1 MRAAFIVCLSLLA
14 LNSVAQPASKG
25 AGQAASTGSGQA
37 FPDKP
42 VRFVVASGPGG
53 STDGVARIIGDK
65 LSEFWGQQM
74 VHDNRPGAGG
84 ILAAEI
90 VARAPADGYTVL
102 VSTSDG
108 IAVSPSL
115 YKKMPYDPDKAFA
128 PISQAGSQDYLLM
141 ANPSSVGSVNEL
153 IATAKAK
160 PGLISYSHT
169 GSGTGTHLA
178 AELFKSGA
186 GVDLLSVP
194 YKNITAA
201 IIALMSGEVNIS
213 FVSIYSALPHVKSG
227 RAKALAVTGVKRSPA
242 MPDLPTVME
251 AGVAGY
257 SSGNWYGFLAP
268 AGTPRAIV
276 NRLNADILKA
286 LAQKDVRERMTR
298 QGMEPGGSTPEEFA
312 KFIKSETIKY
322 AKVVKAAGISSE

>member
-1 MRAAFIVCLSLLA
+1 MRLLVTILAVVCGAAA
-14 LNSVAQPASKG
+14 AQTP
-25 AGQAASTGSGQA
+25 STASGQA
-37 FPDKP
+37 FPIKP

-53 STDGVARIIGDK
+53 STDGVSRIIGDK
-65 LSEFWGQQM
+65 LSEFWGQQL

-102 VSTSDG
+102 VSTSAG
-108 IAVSPSL
+108 IAVSPSI

-128 PISQAGSQDYLLM
+128 PISQAGTQDYLLV
-141 ANPSSVGSVNEL
+141 ANPSSAGSVKEL
-153 IATAKAK
+153 IATGKAR
-160 PGLISYSHT
+160 PGQISFSHT

-178 AELFKSGA
+178 AELFKGAA

-194 YKNITAA
+194 YKNISAA
-201 IIALMSGEVNIS
+201 IIAVISGEVNVS

-227 RAKALAVTGVKRSPA
+227 RAKALAVTGAKRSPA
-242 MPDLPTVME
+242 IPDLPTVME

-276 NRLNADILKA
+276 DRLNADILKA
-286 LAQKDVRERMTR
+286 MAQKDVRERMTR
-298 QGMEPGGSTPEEFA
+298 QGMEPGGSSPDDFA
-312 KFIKSETIKY
+312 KFIRSETIKY
-322 AKVVKAAGISSE
+322 AKVVRAVGIRSE